1 METYNVTFVHP
12 YWHITTTVEH
22 PGAAT
27 MTDIREEVIELAED
41 WIYRTSG
48 LELSGHKF
56 VDIDVEYVGE
66 VV

>member
-1 METYNVTFVHP
+1 MFVYNVTFVHP
-12 YWHITTTVEH
+12 DWHITTTVEH
-22 PGAAT
+22 SGDGA
-27 MTDIREEVIELAED
+27 DWEDEVIELAED

-56 VDIDVEYVGE
+56 LHIDVDYSGE

>member
-1 METYNVTFVHP
+1 MFVYNVTFVHP
-12 YWHITTTVEH
+12 YWHITTTVEVVEYDNDE
-22 PGAAT
+22 
-27 MTDIREEVIELAED
+27 DIIELAED

-56 VDIDVEYVGE
+56 VDIDVEYAGE